1 MDTDKVIQDLNKRFS
16 APLPDYYER
25 RIIFW
30 FDEDREFEDKLDD
43 VELENAKLVRLTGCN
58 QFAVKKLLGSDDKYS
73 NFVVYSPVSYEQLS
87 DNWLL
92 DVEFYSE
99 EFRADLLSLW
109 MDEMSLP
116 NQIPLREV
124 VKQYRKFFNAKERR
138 NRIMR
143 LQGGRFRIDTRDNL
157 HLAVLAAI
165 CNLDSLHPAGIV
177 KAVLSAGLDS
187 DTNALYRDLV
197 NYGAEDSF
205 RSLVAQATGY
215 SESEMDLT
223 YLACQLMLTAASRTL
238 NDDYLRGLERY
249 ISIDQQAW
257 CFDLVSGWLKSSDHE
272 DLYRISRHVDDTLRL
287 YDRFMHL
294 PVRALLETECFP
306 CINTCILKKLMD
318 DIKHNIIDVDVI
330 MSAVEKRRT
339 CAWYNIHSSYFEA
352 ILKVAQMQQF
362 YLEHV
367 TGFHTVEAD
376 KVWREYT
383 DSYYRMDTFYRHF
396 HLHYADILK
405 SYDSLLPDLFA
416 DVADKVEGLYVHWF
430 LGRLAEN
437 WTKACEDDLKRFGH
451 VQKISRQ
458 RNFYNDKVKS
468 VSTSVVVII
477 SDALRYEVAAELK
490 EKLRLHDQSKVE
502 LGSMQAVFP
511 TITKFGM
518 AALLPHLRL
527 TLEERSGGD
536 LSVLAD
542 GKPTDSPYRDGILK
556 QANRDSVALQ
566 YTDIIGLKTD
576 ELRELSK
583 GMSVIY
589 IYHDTIDTSS
599 HASESLVFGACDDA
613 IKELENLVRIII
625 NRMNRT
631 RVIITSDHGFLY
643 THKPL
648 QEHSKVDKTS
658 FNGMDVEYGRRYAI
672 MKKGATPD
680 YLMPVKLF
688 DEESGFTAFA
698 PRENIRIKKSGSG
711 LNYVHGGI
719 SLQEMCVPVLTYH
732 HLRSES
738 KEYRKNPGQYNTKPV
753 EIKLYSS
760 ERKTSNLILSLDFFQ
775 TEAVGDKRTK
785 QTYLLYFTDEGDNHI
800 SDTQIIIA
808 DKTSEDIHERTT
820 RVTFNLRQL
829 QYDNTAKYYLVI
841 ADEQGL
847 MMPQRIAFQID
858 IPFSIAGFDF
868 SF

>member
-16 APLPDYYER
+16 SPLPDYYER

-73 NFVVYSPVSYEQLS
+73 NYVVYCPVAHERLA

-92 DVEFYSE
+92 DVELYSE
-99 EFRADLLSLW
+99 EFRADLISLW

-116 NQIPLREV
+116 NQTSMREV

-138 NRIMR
+138 NRIAR
-143 LQGGRFRIDTRDNL
+143 LQGGKFRIATRDNL

-177 KAVLSAGLDS
+177 KAVLSAGLDK
-187 DTNALYRDLV
+187 DTNVLYRDLV
-197 NYGAEDSF
+197 NYEAEDSF
-205 RSLVAQATGY
+205 LSLASQATGF
-215 SESEMDLT
+215 SEAEMDLSH
-223 YLACQLMLTAASRTL
+223 LACQLMLTAATRTL
-238 NDDYLRGLERY
+238 NDTHLRGLERF
-249 ISIDQQAW
+249 ISIPHQAW
-257 CFDLVSGWLKSSDHE
+257 CFDLVSAWLKSPEQE
-272 DLYRISRHVDDTLRL
+272 DLYRIAQHVEDTLLL
-287 YDRFMHL
+287 YDRFEQL
-294 PVRALLETECFP
+294 PVQALLETESFP
-306 CINTCILKKLMD
+306 CINICILKKLTD
-318 DIKHNIIDVDVI
+318 DIRNNIIDVEAI
-330 MSAVEKRRT
+330 RGAVEKRRT
-339 CAWYNIHSSYFEA
+339 CAWYDKHSSHFEA
-352 ILKVAQMQQF
+352 VLEVAHMQQF

-367 TGFHTVEAD
+367 TGFHTVEANS
-376 KVWREYT
+376 VWEEYT
-383 DSYYRMDTFYRHF
+383 GGFYRMDTYYRHF
-396 HLHYADILK
+396 HLHYANILK
-405 SYDSLLPDLFA
+405 SFDSLLSDHFTY
-416 DVADKVEGLYVHWF
+416 VADKVERLYVHWF
-430 LGRLAEN
+430 LGSLAEN
-437 WTKACEDDLKRFGH
+437 WTKACEEDLKHFGH
-451 VQKISRQ
+451 VQKVSRQ
-458 RNFYNDKVKS
+458 KYFYRDEVETS
-468 VSTSVVVII
+468 STNVVVII
-477 SDALRYEVAAELK
+477 SDALRYEVAAELEK
-490 EKLRLHDQSKVE
+490 KLRQHAQAKVE
-502 LGSMQAVFP
+502 LKSMQATFP

-518 AALLPHLRL
+518 AALLPHKKLSI
-527 TLEERSGGD
+527 EEKSEGD
-536 LSVLAD
+536 VAVLAD
-542 GKPTDSPYRDGILK
+542 GNPTDSPYRDKILK
-556 QANRDSVALQ
+556 QANRNSVALQ

-583 GMSVIY
+583 GMDVIY
-589 IYHDTIDTSS
+589 IYHDTIDSSS
-599 HASESLVFGACDDA
+599 HASENFVFEACDET
-613 IKELENLVRIII
+613 IRELENLVRISI

-631 RVIITSDHGFLY
+631 HVIITSDHGFLY
-643 THKPL
+643 THNPL

-672 MKKGATPD
+672 MKKGASPD
-680 YLMPVKLF
+680 YLMPVKFL
-688 DEESGFTAFA
+688 DEDSGLTAFA

-711 LNYVHGGI
+711 LNYVHGGV
-719 SLQEMCVPVLTYH
+719 SLQEMCVPVLTYQR
-732 HLRSES
+732 LRSES
-738 KEYRKNPGQYNTKPV
+738 KEYLRNPDRYDTRPV

-775 TEAVGDKRTK
+775 TEAMGDKRTK
-785 QTYLLYFTDEGDNHI
+785 RTYHLYFTDESDTPI

-820 RVTFNLRQL
+820 RLTFNLRQM
-829 QYDNTAKYYLVI
+829 QYDNTATYYLVI